1 MPRLSP
7 VHRLLCE
14 LVEIPSVNPLLLPD
28 EEELTGEAEVV
39 DFLAEE
45 AKKLGISARKMRVL
59 PGRSNLLLRLR
70 PAGKVRQRVLLT
82 PHLDV

>member
-7 VHRLLCE
+7 VHRLLWE

-28 EEELTGEAEVV
+28 EEELTGEAKVA

-45 AKKLGISARKMRVL
+45 AKSWHFGS
-59 PGRSNLLLRLR
+59 
-70 PAGKVRQRVLLT
+70 
-82 PHLDV
+82 